1 MVRVRKTYR
10 RKYRRPAKRML
21 RKKRVYKRT
30 NRVPKTLGPFPRT
43 MNTTLVYKQPSAVI
57 SSNGVVNYKVVRF
70 NANGMFDYDYDNL
83 VNNKQPLYFDQL
95 LSIDGPYRQYR
106 VNAFKTRIKFI
117 NLSDK
122 ALNVY
127 WSPASV
133 NNYTDNDTPT
143 EIQNWKGVSYRQLT
157 SQSNAKPQ
165 CTFKTF
171 KKINQLVPA
180 TGTRTT
186 QWLGGYGSNP
196 TINIVQALMAETI
209 DGSTTAFNFSIEVEH
224 IFYVQLF
231 DADAIIS

>member
-1 MVRVRKTYR
+1 MARVRKVYR
-10 RKYRRPAKRML
+10 RKKPVRRAY
-21 RKKRVYKRT
+21 RKKRTYKKSFKK
-30 NRVPKTLGPFPRT
+30 VPKTLGPFPRT
-43 MNTTLVYKQPSAVI
+43 MNTTMIYKQPSAVI
-57 SSNGVVNYKVVRF
+57 TSNGINSFKYVRF

-83 VNNKQPLYFDQL
+83 VSNKQPLYFDQL

-127 WSPASV
+127 WSPATV
-133 NNYTDNDTPT
+133 NNYTDNDTVV
-143 EIQNWKGVSYRQLT
+143 EMQNFKGVSYKQLT
-157 SQSNAKPQ
+157 AQNNARPQ

-171 KKINQLVPA
+171 KKIDSLVPA

-196 TINIVQALMAETI
+196 TINIVQTLMAETI
-209 DGSTTAFNFSIEVEH
+209 DGSTAAFSFQIEVEH
-224 IFYVQLF
+224 IYYVQLF